1 MGVQRQQ
8 PAVHTQVYNQQ
19 FTLSCTI
26 SGSHSGIQSAVHTQ
40 AYNQQFILSSPK
52 ATGHRSKIT
61 MQSVT
66 RAAEWVYGN
75 HRHGIGSHVIE
86 GIPSLSY
93 WKVYTNKNDQ
103 PWVRVCTRVLS
114 AHGNEW
120 EPCFSALRRLM
131 VWGKELSRS
140 AVGGD
145 CCPTRS

>member
-8 PAVHTQVYNQQ
+8 PAVHTQAYNQQ
-19 FTLSCTI
+19 FTLRHTI
-26 SGSHSGIQSAVHTQ
+26 SSSHSGIQSAFT
-40 AYNQQFILSSPK
+40 LSSPK

-66 RAAEWVYGN
+66 RAAEWVYGS

-93 WKVYTNKNDQ
+93 LKVYTNKNNQ
-103 PWVRVCTRVLS
+103 PWVRVCARVLS